1 MARKMLLAD
10 DSITIQKVVELV
22 LAEEGFEIKA
32 VNNGEEALAAIETF
46 KPDVVLAD
54 IVMPRMNGYQ
64 LCEKLKAHP
73 ATKNVPVILL
83 SGAFE
88 PLDEELAK
96 HVKADSF
103 VIKPFESQELISKI
117 NASLVSAATMTET
130 AEAVEAEVVAEAVGA
145 EEDLWAMEAVEGVS
159 VETPVGIEE
168 VSAEEEVSIAS
179 ALETAEQEAGVF
191 EVAEEAVVEAEAIT
205 AEEMAVPFIGAE
217 EKEAARMAVPPVF
230 KEQVI
235 PEIPVRKEMP
245 EVQIP
250 SKEELIPIF
259 KKAVEERVASA
270 ISAIDIKNM
279 MFDSITPLLKDSI
292 EKILWEIAPELTD
305 KLVKE
310 VLQSSLA
317 SLGKEVEKIMWETV
331 PDIAETLIAKEIEK
345 IKSEM

>member
-22 LAEEGFEIKA
+22 LAEEGFEIKS
-32 VNNGEEALAAIETF
+32 VNNGEEALAALKTF
-46 KPDVVLAD
+46 TPDIVLAD
-54 IVMPRMNGYQ
+54 IEMPKMNGYQ
-64 LCEKLKAHP
+64 LCDKIKTNP
-73 ATKNVPVILL
+73 ATGNVPVILL

-88 PLDEELAK
+88 PIDEELAK

-117 NASLVSAATMTET
+117 NAALVSASTLGET
-130 AEAVEAEVVAEAVGA
+130 AEAVEAVEAEAVGA

-159 VETPVGIEE
+159 LETPAGIGE
-168 VSAEEEVSIAS
+168 VSAEEEVSIAQ
-179 ALETAEQEAGVF
+179 ALETAEQETGVY
-191 EVAEEAVVEAEAIT
+191 EVAEEAVAEAEAMP
-205 AEEMAVPFIGAE
+205 AEEIAAPFIAE
-217 EKEAARMAVPPVF
+217 EKAEAAKISPPVF
-230 KEQVI
+230 ERHA
-235 PEIPVRKEMP
+235 EMPVRREMP
-245 EVQIP
+245 EVQLP
-250 SKEELIPIF
+250 SREELIPIF
-259 KKAVEERVASA
+259 KKAVDERVASA
-270 ISAIDIKNM
+270 LSAIDIKTM
-279 MFDSITPLLKDSI
+279 MLESLTPLLKDSV
-292 EKILWEIAPELTD
+292 EKILWEIAPEVVD